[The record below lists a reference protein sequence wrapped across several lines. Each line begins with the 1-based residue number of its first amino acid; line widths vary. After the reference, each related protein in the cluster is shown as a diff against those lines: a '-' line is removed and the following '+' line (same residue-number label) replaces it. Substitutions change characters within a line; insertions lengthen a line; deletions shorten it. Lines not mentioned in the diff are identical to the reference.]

1 MFFLVT
7 KHNTAKET
15 FSREKIEK
23 TFKRATIGLEEKCLF
38 QEVKTEL
45 EKYLMEDIS
54 TKDIT
59 KLLIKAAINLISI
72 ENANWQKVAGRLVTI
87 DLYKQASRNR
97 NINIENIYSDNN
109 FNQHFQNYIETKKY
123 YQNFNEYYTP
133 EQIKKSGSYIKQEY
147 DFDYGYT
154 TANMLQKRY
163 LLNPNKIIHELPQ
176 EMYMAIA
183 LFLAIPEKSENRLE
197 TAFAIYDAC
206 ATQKISLPTPT
217 LMNARTNF
225 HQLSSCFKL
234 NVDDDLRS
242 IYHNIENMAQISKFG

>member
-45 EKYLMEDIS
+45 EKYLMENIS

-59 KLLIKAAINLISI
+59 KLLIKAAINLISV
-72 ENANWQKVAGRLVTI
+72 ENTHWQKIAGRLVTM

-109 FNQHFQNYIETKKY
+109 FSQHFQNYIETKKY

-133 EQIKKSGSYIKQEY
+133 EEI
-147 DFDYGYT
+147 
-154 TANMLQKRY
+154 QK
-163 LLNPNKIIHELPQ
+163 
-176 EMYMAIA
+176 A
-183 LFLAIPEKSENRLE
+183 
-197 TAFAIYDAC
+197 
-206 ATQKISLPTPT
+206 
-217 LMNARTNF
+217 
-225 HQLSSCFKL
+225 
-234 NVDDDLRS
+234 
-242 IYHNIENMAQISKFG
+242 G